1 MIFLFSLRPE
11 RRPTSPQ
18 SLEDLY
24 RMKSRPEGHICEITC
39 PPKCKT
45 VHGYIKVRSI
55 NKRLF
60 FNESLSG
67 IAKSETFN
75 FHLNAK
81 VQFSVDK
88 NEKGFFAKKIYIQVK
103 IKSFKHTILS

>member
-1 MIFLFSLRPE
+1 M
-11 RRPTSPQ
+11 
-18 SLEDLY
+18 
-24 RMKSRPEGHICEITC
+24 
-39 PPKCKT
+39 
-45 VHGYIKVRSI
+45 RSI
-55 NKRLF
+55 NKKLF

-75 FHLNAK
+75 FHLDAK

-103 IKSFKHTILS
+103 IKSFKHFILSFIIYIRPLSCNKPVKYNSIFHREI

>member
-1 MIFLFSLRPE
+1 
-11 RRPTSPQ
+11 
-18 SLEDLY
+18 
-24 RMKSRPEGHICEITC
+24 MKSRPEGHICEITF

-45 VHGYIKVRSI
+45 VYGFIKVRSI
-55 NKRLF
+55 DKKLF

-67 IAKSETFN
+67 IAKSETCN
-75 FHLNAK
+75 FHVNAK

-103 IKSFKHTILS
+103 VKSFKQVILS